1 MSNKKSV
8 FEVLSAVDV
17 SPHVKSKGNLTYLS
31 WAWAWGEVAKRYPD
45 ATYEIYRNPD
55 TNLPYDF
62 VEGTGYMCYT
72 TVTINEKS
80 LMMWLPVID
89 FRNKSI
95 ISNATT
101 FDLNKTIMRCLT
113 KNVAMHGLGHYIYA
127 GEDLPEP
134 SNVPSPNRIDLGATV
149 KATPKKAKHVTLDI
163 GDDDM
168 YVVLEK
174 MVQYKKKGE
183 TFDRIVSGLKKKYKF
198 NEKTTDYLS
207 EAYHDKD

>member
-1 MSNKKSV
+1 MKKTKSV

-17 SPHVKSKGNLTYLS
+17 SSHVKSKGNLSYLS

-45 ATYEIYRNPD
+45 ATYEIYRNPH

-72 TVTINEKS
+72 TVAIEGKP
-80 LMMWLPVID
+80 LKMWLPVID

-95 ISNATT
+95 LSKATT
-101 FDLNKTIMRCLT
+101 FDINKTLMRCLT

-134 SNVPSPNRIDLGATV
+134 TGVTANNLDLGI
-149 KATPKKAKHVTLDI
+149 PKKVEVKSSSKPTGDPLLDI
-163 GDDDM
+163 ITLKNGLD
-168 YVVLEK
+168 
-174 MVQYKKKGE
+174 KGRTWE
-183 TFDRIVSGLKKKYKF
+183 QMIPWLKKTY
-198 NEKTTDYLS
+198 EDLTIEELKTKIDVTT
-207 EAYHDKD
+207 

>member
-17 SPHVKSKGNLTYLS
+17 STHVKSKGNLTYLS

-45 ATYEIYRNPD
+45 ANYSIYRNID

-72 TVTINEKS
+72 TVTIEGKS
-80 LMMWLPVID
+80 LQMWLPVID
-89 FRNKSI
+89 FKNKSI
-95 ISNATT
+95 LSNATT
-101 FDLNKTIMRCLT
+101 FDINKTLMRCLT

-134 SNVPSPNRIDLGATV
+134 TKVASPQNLDLGTA
-149 KATPKKAKHVTLDI
+149 PKPKSIALDI

-168 YVVLEK
+168 YVVLQK
-174 MVQYKKKGE
+174 MIEYRDQGHS
-183 TFDRIVSGLKKKYKF
+183 FDKIVMGLQKKYEF
-198 NEKTTDYLS
+198 NTKTTKYLRD
-207 EAYHDKD
+207 AYNG

>member
-1 MSNKKSV
+1 MTNKKSV

-31 WAWAWGEVAKRYPD
+31 WAWAWGEVAKRFPD
-45 ATYEIYRNPD
+45 ANYEIYRNPE

-72 TVTINEKS
+72 TVTIEGKA
-80 LMMWLPVID
+80 LQMWLPVID

-95 ISNATT
+95 LSKATT
-101 FDLNKTIMRCLT
+101 FDINKTIMRCLT

-134 SNVPSPNRIDLGATV
+134 TSATGIESLDLGLPT
-149 KATPKKAKHVTLDI
+149 KQKAKSPSKPTGDPLLDI
-163 GDDDM
+163 ITLKNGLD
-168 YVVLEK
+168 
-174 MVQYKKKGE
+174 KGRTWE
-183 TFDRIVSGLKKKYKF
+183 QMIPWLKKTYEDLTIEELKTKI
-198 NEKTTDYLS
+198 NE
-207 EAYHDKD
+207 

>member
-8 FEVLSAVDV
+8 FEVLSAADV
-17 SPHVKSKGNLTYLS
+17 STHVKSKGNLTYLS

-45 ATYEIYRNPD
+45 ANYSIYRNID

-72 TVTINEKS
+72 TVTIEGKS
-80 LMMWLPVID
+80 LQMWLPVID
-89 FRNKSI
+89 FKNKSI
-95 ISNATT
+95 LSNATT
-101 FDLNKTIMRCLT
+101 FDINKTLMRCLT

-134 SNVPSPNRIDLGATV
+134 TKVASPQNLDLGTA
-149 KATPKKAKHVTLDI
+149 PKPKSITLDI

-168 YVVLEK
+168 YVVLQK
-174 MVQYKKKGE
+174 MVEYRDQGHS
-183 TFDRIVSGLKKKYKF
+183 FDKIVMGLEKKYEF
-198 NEKTTDYLS
+198 NTKTTKYLRD
-207 EAYHDKD
+207 AYNG